1 MIVPERDYYTIE
13 KVRLNGKAM
22 RTSYASIFVTLI
34 IVISI
39 SNVYAESKGVISN
52 CINSNTDNMP
62 ESWTIEDQSCLRIDL
77 GELDPNSIMSFNIET
92 NQEIDII
99 LFPAN
104 SLQVYLNEQSYRSDM
119 IWQGESTF
127 ENFNGD
133 GEWHWTVPE
142 DRETTRWYLV
152 IDNFNHPGD
161 DDKGAQGGQEVEVTL
176 DAQSITPV
184 PFTLH
189 DSVIRVGTGTQAIA
203 YGPFVVDSGTY
214 VKIFARTMEG
224 NPDIFIMTEAQ
235 KDLYSNGGTAASRI
249 IEADML
255 LVSSERFQPWLVPEN
270 YEGINLF
277 VMVDNRAGPGGGG
290 AGTTNAAITI
300 TLTLDPILNPII
312 STIDDQQAYNVGEM
326 ISFSALETPNRSNQV
341 LESGYSWDINEDGID
356 DFFGPQLDYTWNNPD
371 NISLKLSIIS
381 SGGIIASKIIP
392 IMISDLSPPNV
403 SISANGDIQ
412 KGYGQNLLISG
423 IFSDNWDIDR
433 TVWMV
438 DGEIKQSNY
447 SIIDSSSSFSFTFD
461 SSYAVGEH
469 LIEFIVTDKSGLSAS
484 DSVKLIISDI
494 TPPVFREYENTIT
507 QEMGTPI
514 NFQVIADDDE
524 SSEIQYTWIF
534 NQGTINEIQLSGM
547 LVTYNF
553 DSSGAQRVVCIA
565 ENSVGLTSEAEI
577 IVNILQINDED
588 KSLDPVFLLILIII
602 ILFLVSLIMFK
613 LIQRRI
619 RLRAEELS
627 NAEKEEPVIENLP
640 PSIDEQKQMWGENSV
655 MSPSQISVQ
664 GIEPLIADIDLD
676 DLLAGSHQESFQKID
691 DFDDNLL
698 NDLIDKK
705 DTTSELKEN
714 SINRLIKKN
723 CSVCGL
729 LFSVQLPDGIDS
741 ARTACPKC
749 GSIEDVSILL

>member
-127 ENFNGD
+127 ENFNGN